1 MRAVNRLVAAFVAL
15 AAVSASAHGALP
27 QTLEVSVRP
36 GHPDEV
42 TVGTSFGL
50 LVSRDRGASWSYLC
64 EEAIGYGAGQI
75 PTSVTLPSG
84 TTFTGSIFGLA
95 QSKDQQCTWT
105 AVPAFADVGASGLAL
120 TSAGLVASTGKFGVT
135 NAIRVSS
142 DEGQSWQETGQSSD
156 VLFFTDVVAAPSQ
169 PSRVYAG
176 AWWYED
182 GGTTFVLRSDSGG
195 AGFTRTEVSALLPVH
210 GPLRILA
217 VHPTKPDVVLLAVND
232 DPGNLSVLVR
242 SADALAS
249 FTVVQEEHQP
259 FNSAGFS
266 SDGKLAF
273 AASFEHLFRSADEG
287 LTFAA
292 LPAPK
297 RNACVGLAPGAYY
310 ACADNDLDGFVL
322 GRGDPAAPGLTSL
335 LRWKDIQGVLAC
347 PAGSS
352 VAQKCGA
359 VWPVVQASFPGF
371 DGGLA
376 GDGGTPGRDGGTTP
390 PVAPRGCGCGA
401 GASLGPAL
409 AVALLFL
416 ARRRSERDALR
427 R

>member
-1 MRAVNRLVAAFVAL
+1 MNRVLSCAVVLCAA
-15 AAVSASAHGALP
+15 AAWAHGALP

-36 GHPDEV
+36 GHPDEL

-105 AVPAFADVGASGLAL
+105 AVPAFADVGARGLAL
-120 TSAGLVASTGKFGVT
+120 TSAGLVASSGKFGVT
-135 NAIRVSS
+135 NAVRVSA
-142 DEGQSWQETGQSSD
+142 DEGQTWQDTGQSSE

-169 PSRVYAG
+169 PSRVYGG

-182 GGTTFVLRSDSGG
+182 GGTTFVLRSDTGG
-195 AGFTRTEVSALLPVH
+195 TGFTRTEVTTLVPVH

-242 SADALAS
+242 SGDGLSTFA
-249 FTVVQEEHQP
+249 VVQEEHQP
-259 FNSAGFS
+259 FNSAAFS
-266 SDGKLAF
+266 SDGALAF
-273 AASFEHLFRSADEG
+273 AASFEHLYRSADEG
-287 LTFAA
+287 RTFAA
-292 LPAPK
+292 LNAPK
-297 RNACVGLAPGAYY
+297 RNACVGVAPGAYY
-310 ACADNDLDGFVL
+310 ACADNDLDGYVL
-322 GRGDPAAPGLTSL
+322 GRGDPAAPGLTGV

-376 GDGGTPGRDGGTTP
+376 SDGGTPGTDGGTTP
-390 PVAPRGCGCGA
+390 PVTPKGCGCGA
-401 GASLGPAL
+401 PGPAGPVL
-409 AVALLFL
+409 AVLLAVL
-416 ARRRSERDALR
+416 ARRRSKKRDALR